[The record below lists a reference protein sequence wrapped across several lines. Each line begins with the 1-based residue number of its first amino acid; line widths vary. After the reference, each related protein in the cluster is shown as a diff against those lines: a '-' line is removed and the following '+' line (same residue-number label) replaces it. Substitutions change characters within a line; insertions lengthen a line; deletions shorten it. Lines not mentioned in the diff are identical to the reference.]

1 MKKIFFVILFFTTV
15 LTFSQGQLNREVD
28 SLKGLLKKEVQD
40 EKRIF
45 LLYTLATKLM
55 RSDTIIS
62 TNYALEALNLSK
74 KIGYKEGEIDVLE
87 FFSRKFTE
95 QGRLDTAL
103 QILNTILQ
111 QEDQIENKQRVAN
124 LYISKGNIY
133 DIKSDYTRALDA
145 YLKGEEYFLQAN
157 NDRGVGMANLGIGN
171 IYHATERWDQAL
183 DRYRKSAK
191 FLQKINDP
199 YASWP
204 INNMAT
210 SMQNIGQ
217 LDSAEYYFQ
226 ISLKM
231 KEDAGD
237 IYGASYTYSD
247 MAELYVLMNQIDL
260 AEKYLKKALELK
272 LQVEGI
278 SQETIGMALIRLG
291 EIQIK
296 RGKFIE
302 SIPNLRMGLEK
313 AEESASVEAIMF
325 GNKHLSNA
333 LYKIGNYKEA
343 YEKLFMFS
351 SLQDSISK
359 VKSSQ
364 ALAEMQTKYE
374 TKEKDEQLQSA
385 NRANELNKLRA
396 YKAEADSERKNTLI
410 YGALALVLLLLLGV
424 GFAIRSIQLRKRNN
438 EILRSKNKEITIQKE
453 IVEEK
458 NKEITD
464 SITYAKRIQSAIL
477 PSDNLIKRSL
487 PNSFVLYKPK
497 DIVAGDFYWMEMG
510 KSIAQEQENVL
521 IAAAD
526 CTGHGVPGAM
536 VSVVCN
542 NSLNRSVREFGLTD
556 PGKILDKTRE
566 LVVKEF
572 EKSQEEVKDG
582 MDIAV
587 VSIEQQQGEGASSK
601 SISCSKLKYAGANN
615 PLWVIRKDSN
625 EIEEF
630 KADKQPIGKF
640 SHSKPFVTHELTL
653 NSGDT
658 FYIFSDGYVDQ
669 FGGDKGKKF
678 KASNLKTLL
687 LDIQNLEMSTQKE
700 QLDQVFEEW
709 KGENEQLDDVCFIGV
724 RI

>member
-1 MKKIFFVILFFTTV
+1 MKHTLLLIAFLSSAV
-15 LTFSQGQLNREVD
+15 LFSQGKIEHQVD
-28 SLKGLLKKEVQD
+28 SLKNLLTEDIQD
-40 EKRIF
+40 QMKVAV
-45 LLYTLATKLM
+45 LHNLATKLM
-55 RSDTIIS
+55 RSDTLAS
-62 TNYALEALNLSK
+62 TNYAKEALKLSQQT
-74 KIGYKEGEIDVLE
+74 GYKDGEIDVLE

-103 QILNTILQ
+103 HLLNTILEM
-111 QEDQIENKQRVAN
+111 EDQIENKQRLAN

-133 DIKSDYTRALDA
+133 DIKSDYTKALEA
-145 YLKGEEYFLQAN
+145 YLKGEELFIQSKF
-157 NDRGVGMANLGIGN
+157 DRGIGMANLGIGN
-171 IYHATERWDQAL
+171 IYHATERWDQAAE
-183 DRYRKSAK
+183 RYRKSANY
-191 FLQKINDP
+191 LQKINDP
-199 YASWP
+199 YTSWP
-204 INNMAT
+204 INNLAT
-210 SMQNIGQ
+210 SLQNLGQ
-217 LDSAEYYFQ
+217 LDSAEYYFKV
-226 ISLKM
+226 SLKM